1 MKMKKL
7 LMTGAGLVLVTGM
20 GITAAAVGPNLFSAG
35 TMKQG
40 SAVTQNSAVAQ
51 TSAAVYTDGVGSCH
65 ISDGY
70 CMNWSDA
77 DGDGVCDLCRNPA
90 YCENNAGNGEQ
101 GSGNAAPQDSGSAAE
116 SQGQNY
122 GGYGSGCYG
131 SGYNGCGNSRQGHHG
146 SGHHGSGHHR

>member
-40 SAVTQNSAVAQ
+40 RAVTQ

-90 YCENNAGNGEQ
+90 YCENSAGNGE
-101 GSGNAAPQDSGSAAE
+101 QDSGSAAG

-122 GGYGSGCYG
+122 GGYGSGCYN